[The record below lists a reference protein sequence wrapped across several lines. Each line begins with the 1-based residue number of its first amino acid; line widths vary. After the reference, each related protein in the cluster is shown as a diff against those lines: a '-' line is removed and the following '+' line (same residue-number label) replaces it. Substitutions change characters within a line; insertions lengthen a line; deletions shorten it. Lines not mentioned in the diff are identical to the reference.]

1 MLEFDLKALCEQVSV
16 SLYDDELVSE
26 NGRKIYRV
34 YIAKKG
40 GVSLE
45 ECAKLSE
52 ILSPILDV
60 KPPCAGEYSL
70 EVSSPG
76 LERRLVKPQHFEL
89 SVGERAVFV
98 MSDKSKIVGEILGI
112 SKAQSKLNA
121 DEKDTTSISVRDENG
136 EQKELNLSEIK
147 KAKTFVE
154 W

>member
-1 MLEFDLKALCEQVSV
+1 MLKFDLKTLCEQVGV
-16 SLYDDELVSE
+16 SFYDDELANE
-26 NGRKIYRV
+26 NGRTIYRV

-40 GVSLE
+40 GISVD
-45 ECAKLSE
+45 ECAKVSE

-76 LERRLVKPQHFEL
+76 LERKLFKPHHFAL
-89 SVGERAVFV
+89 SLGEKV
-98 MSDKSKIVGEILGI
+98 MLSLSDKSKLAGELI
-112 SKAQSKLNA
+112 SAD
-121 DEKDTTSISVRDENG
+121 DEKIKVRDENG
-136 EQKELNLSEIK
+136 EIKELNLGDIK

>member
-1 MLEFDLKALCEQVSV
+1 MLKFDLKTLCEQVGV
-16 SLYDDELVSE
+16 SFYDDELANE
-26 NGRKIYRV
+26 NGRTIYRV

-40 GVSLE
+40 GISVD
-45 ECAKLSE
+45 ECAKVSE

-76 LERRLVKPQHFEL
+76 LERKLFKPQHFKMSLGEKVVL
-89 SVGERAVFV
+89 SL
-98 MSDKSKIVGEILGI
+98 SDKSKLAGELV
-112 SKAQSKLNA
+112 SAD
-121 DEKDTTSISVRDENG
+121 DEKIKVRDENG
-136 EQKELNLSEIK
+136 EIKELNLGEIK

>member
-1 MLEFDLKALCEQVSV
+1 MLKFDLKTLCEQVGV
-16 SLYDDELVSE
+16 SFYDDELANE
-26 NGRKIYRV
+26 NGRTIYRV

-40 GVSLE
+40 GISVD
-45 ECAKLSE
+45 ECAKVSE

-76 LERRLVKPQHFEL
+76 LERKLFKPHHFAL
-89 SVGERAVFV
+89 SLGEKVV
-98 MSDKSKIVGEILGI
+98 LSLSDKSKLAGELV
-112 SKAQSKLNA
+112 SAD
-121 DEKDTTSISVRDENG
+121 DEKIKVRDENG
-136 EQKELNLSEIK
+136 EIKELNLGEIK

>member
-1 MLEFDLKALCEQVSV
+1 MLEFDLKTLCEQVGV
-16 SLYDDELVSE
+16 SFYDDELANE
-26 NGRKIYRV
+26 NGRTIYRV

-40 GVSLE
+40 GISVD
-45 ECAKLSE
+45 ECAKVSE

-76 LERRLVKPQHFEL
+76 LERKLFKPHHFAL
-89 SVGERAVFV
+89 SLGEKV
-98 MSDKSKIVGEILGI
+98 MLSLSDKSKLAGELI
-112 SKAQSKLNA
+112 SAD
-121 DEKDTTSISVRDENG
+121 DEKIKVRDENG
-136 EQKELNLSEIK
+136 EIKELNLGDIK